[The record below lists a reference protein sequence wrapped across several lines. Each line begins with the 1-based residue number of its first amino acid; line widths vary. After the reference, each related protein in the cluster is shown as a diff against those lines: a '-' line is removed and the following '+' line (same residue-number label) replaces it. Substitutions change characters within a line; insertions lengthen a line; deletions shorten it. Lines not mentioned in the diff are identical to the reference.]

1 LVIVVEDDPVAA
13 ELLTRQIERAGFR
26 TEIARTGAE
35 VVTMA
40 KEHKPAAITLD
51 ILLPDVDGW
60 EVLTRLKQDQV
71 TSDIPVVVV
80 SVVDNPELGS
90 ALGALDYFVKP
101 VDAKELVNRLS
112 NFNFKQQ
119 AGGRQVC
126 VLVVD
131 DEAANRDWLKHVLE
145 PAGFKVTLATGGQ
158 EAIEMARSRKPD
170 VVMLDL
176 LMPEVN
182 GFEVVE
188 ALGGHEATR
197 SIPIMVLTA
206 KHLTN
211 ADIDQLDGHVATI
224 LRRGSTGAVDLLGQL
239 QVVLNKRAVEA

>member
-1 LVIVVEDDPVAA
+1 
-13 ELLTRQIERAGFR
+13 
-26 TEIARTGAE
+26 
-35 VVTMA
+35 
-40 KEHKPAAITLD
+40 
-51 ILLPDVDGW
+51 
-60 EVLTRLKQDQV
+60 
-71 TSDIPVVVV
+71 
-80 SVVDNPELGS
+80 
-90 ALGALDYFVKP
+90 
-101 VDAKELVNRLS
+101 
-112 NFNFKQQ
+112 
-119 AGGRQVC
+119 
-126 VLVVD
+126 
-131 DEAANRDWLKHVLE
+131 
-145 PAGFKVTLATGGQ
+145 
-158 EAIEMARSRKPD
+158 MARSRKPD